1 MIHGKNM
8 RTSIFE
14 NSFQR
19 THLVQV
25 YKFPF
30 FVEQIRPFCALTDSS
45 RQRYYPSSGSLRSY
59 CSASLFNLA
68 LSYYCANQLAIIAS
82 WHKCVTHYVCKNRQ
96 KSQMKFSSDFR
107 GSSGARSTED
117 ASLGR
122 PSASLAPL
130 QTKIF
135 LQLRLLI
142 SIFSYS
148 GPKKKNS
155 DIPTHNLRGYC
166 LMAIFINSIISVH
179 IIFIMLDAAFF
190 DI

>member
-107 GSSGARSTED
+107 LSSGARSAED
-117 ASLGR
+117 ASFGR
-122 PSASLAPL
+122 PSASLAPS
-130 QTKIF
+130 QIKIF
-135 LQLRLLI
+135 CNCDFLFQFLATVGQRRKILI
-142 SIFSYS
+142 F
-148 GPKKKNS
+148 P
-155 DIPTHNLRGYC
+155 P
-166 LMAIFINSIISVH
+166 II
-179 IIFIMLDAAFF
+179 
-190 DI
+190 